1 MISALIPPQ
10 TGRGAAETDLAAAP
24 PLQVS
29 VLGGAGFT
37 LAGRELGLRNRKARA
52 ILAYLALSET
62 GVEPRERLAGLFWSE
77 FSEQNARATLR
88 QAVHELREAMLAAGC
103 HCLISTRSS
112 VGLAANSFRVDLHDL
127 FAAVAARETHASLL
141 EQPRL
146 AETLLAGFEDLDPSF
161 HGWLTARRQTLHD
174 RLIRG
179 LEDGYQDE
187 ALPRRRRR
195 RLAEAALL
203 LDPTHEEACRVVMR
217 TAAEDGEIN
226 VALHAY
232 DELYRLLGDEYD
244 MEPSATTVALVADV
258 KQGKFDVVPAAEQDE
273 EALRHQVRQALVP
286 PREVLVDVPGL
297 APPAKPGV
305 AIAAFIMNGV
315 DPDQAHLVDGFRLD
329 LIACLVRFRDWYVG
343 GNESDPRDE
352 RARAPLSARYRLT
365 TTAYQA
371 GSTINTVMVLQ
382 EQSSEL
388 AIWSERF
395 ELRLENWFET
405 QQRVVRRIAATLN
418 VQLSIER
425 LMRLANVPDVSLES
439 YDVWLRAQSLL
450 RNFSPDN
457 WNRAVTMLGEA
468 IERTPN
474 FSPLYSSLVQM
485 NNSVHIA
492 HPGVFRSR
500 EKEERTLA
508 LAQRAVQ
515 LDPRDSQAELCL
527 GWSLAMN
534 KRYSMARVHMDIACE
549 LNPYDAWTSLSSAL
563 FQAFTGQIMKAREM
577 AARAMELTLSPD
589 LRHWTY
595 LATICF
601 LCGDDEDMLEAVDHA
616 QTLTPTL
623 IGWRAAAL
631 WHLRRAAEAK
641 AEGARFLAAI
651 RQNWFGEAA
660 PTDDMIG
667 RWILHIHPMGH
678 APVWE
683 RLRAGMAGAGIPD
696 GGMTHHGW

>member
-1 MISALIPPQ
+1 MISALIRPE
-10 TGRGAAETDLAAAP
+10 TGRAAAP
-24 PLQVS
+24 TTLVGTSPLQVS
-29 VLGGAGFT
+29 VLGGASFIYG
-37 LAGRELGLRNRKARA
+37 GRELGLRNRKARA
-52 ILAYLALSET
+52 ILAYLALGET

-88 QAVHELREAMLAAGC
+88 QAVHELREAMSAVGC
-103 HCLISTRSS
+103 DGLISTRSS
-112 VGLAANSFRVDLHDL
+112 VGLEPNSFRVDLREL
-127 FAAVAARETHASLL
+127 LAAVAAREAPDALL
-141 EQPRL
+141 GQQRL

-187 ALPRRRRR
+187 MLPRRRRR

-203 LDPTHEEACRVVMR
+203 LDPTHEEACRAVMR

-226 VALHAY
+226 VALRAY

-244 MEPSATTVALVADV
+244 MEPSAATLALVAEV
-258 KQGKFDVVPAAEQDE
+258 KQGKFDLAPTIEEAE
-273 EALRHQVRQALVP
+273 EALRHQVQQALVP
-286 PREVLVDVPGL
+286 PRQELADAPRL
-297 APPAKPGV
+297 APAAKPGV
-305 AIAAFIMNGV
+305 TIAPFIMNGV
-315 DPDQAHLVDGFRLD
+315 DPDRVHLVDGFRLD

-343 GNESDPRDE
+343 GSESDPRDE
-352 RARAPLSARYRLT
+352 RARAPLAARYRLT

-371 GSTINTVMVLQ
+371 GSAINTVMVLQ
-382 EQSSEL
+382 EQSTEL

-425 LMRLANVPDVSLES
+425 LTRLANVPDVSLES

-468 IERTPN
+468 IERAPN

-508 LAQRAVQ
+508 LAQRAVL

-534 KRYSMARVHMDIACE
+534 KRYSQARVHMDIACE

-563 FQAFTGQIMKAREM
+563 FQAFTGQIAKAREM
-577 AARAMELTLSPD
+577 ATRATELTLSPD

-595 LATICF
+595 LATIFF
-601 LCGDDEDMLEAVDHA
+601 LCGDYEDMLEASDHA
-616 QTLTPTL
+616 QTMTPTL

-631 WHLRRAAEAK
+631 WHLDRVAEAK

-651 RQNWFGEAA
+651 RRNWFGETE
-660 PTDDMIG
+660 PTDAMIG

-683 RLRAGMAGAGIPD
+683 RLRAGMAGAGIPSA
-696 GGMTHHGW
+696 GMTHHGW